1 MKWTLLAIDS
11 DCLPKVRYLK
21 LKNSDNL
28 NPVKPLPQV
37 SKLPSV
43 WFLIQTKISRL
54 FISLQSCWKSYV
66 WLPPPVPDILI
77 WQQIIFPHL
86 LAQNFHSLFLGPCAR
101 QVKSNWLYVK
111 QSNRFC
117 STFLHKVVQDSVWTW
132 KRIILQTAATKQPA
146 SPWPISFCLAHNLN
160 RRALHNFV
168 CTSCLPCFVFYT
180 FLWRC

>member
-1 MKWTLLAIDS
+1 MASKVRQKLLKLWWWFRVGVFHCRQYIMQIVLTVQILLLILFLIKRTLLAIDP

-28 NPVKPLPQV
+28 SPVKPLPQV

-54 FISLQSCWKSYV
+54 LISLQSCWKSYL

-101 QVKSNWLYVK
+101 QVKSNWLYVI

-117 STFLHKVVQDSVWTW
+117 STFLHKEYRTSVCEHG
-132 KRIILQTAATKQPA
+132 KG
-146 SPWPISFCLAHNLN
+146 
-160 RRALHNFV
+160 
-168 CTSCLPCFVFYT
+168 
-180 FLWRC
+180 